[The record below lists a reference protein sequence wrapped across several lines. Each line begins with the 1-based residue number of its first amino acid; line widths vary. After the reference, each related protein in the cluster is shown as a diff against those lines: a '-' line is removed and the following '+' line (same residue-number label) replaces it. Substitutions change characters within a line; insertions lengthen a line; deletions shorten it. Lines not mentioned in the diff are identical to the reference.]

1 MKTVKLNG
9 VMLDLKG
16 MEIKNPAGGGAL
28 KMNEFVANLL
38 AFSKGDNALR
48 KLSIAQA
55 MYLDGDM
62 ELEDADYKLVKKIV
76 DGSDTS
82 AILLAQ
88 VLTAMGVTE

>member
-1 MKTVKLNG
+1 MKEIKLNG
-9 VMLDLKG
+9 SVLSLKG
-16 MEIKNPAGGGAL
+16 EEIKGPDGKPL
-28 KMNEFVANLL
+28 KMNEIVADML
-38 AFSKGDNALR
+38 AMSKSDKAIR